1 MSQKTIS
8 EFLSNEYKE
17 FAMYVIEGRAI
28 PSAIDGFKPTARKI
42 IHVAN
47 KIWRTG
53 SEKPLKVF
61 QFCGRVASDGYYHH
75 GDASLSSAIVNMA
88 QKFKNNAPLLED
100 LGQYGKLRSPEASA
114 PRYIETKLTPNFNL
128 LYKDFELLD
137 YKEEEGETIEPKFF
151 LPIIPTVLLNGG
163 SGIAVGFASNILNR
177 DPKDLIDA
185 CIKVINGKEFQE
197 IKPKLNGFTGTYT
210 KDPELPN
217 RWIIRGTYE
226 KTNTTTVKI
235 TELPISTTYQSY
247 ESYLDNLVENNKIA
261 SYEDNCKNNIN
272 YTIKFTR
279 SVLEKM
285 DDYKIIKLLKLE
297 EYETENLTT
306 LDEFGK
312 LKIFNSSSDIITYFV
327 NFRLGYYQKRKDF
340 QLDKMNQEL
349 KVLSNRG
356 RFIKF
361 ILDGKIKINNVPKSE
376 IISQID
382 EFKLDKI
389 DGDYDY
395 LLRMAIYSLTKEVF
409 EKLKEDFTSKKAEIE
424 ALKILDPKDM
434 YITDLEDLKK
444 KLK

>member
-1 MSQKTIS
+1 MRRLIQ
-8 EFLSNEYKE
+8 
-17 FAMYVIEGRAI
+17 
-28 PSAIDGFKPTARKI
+28 
-42 IHVAN
+42 
-47 KIWRTG
+47 
-53 SEKPLKVF
+53 
-61 QFCGRVASDGYYHH
+61 
-75 GDASLSSAIVNMA
+75 
-88 QKFKNNAPLLED
+88 PLLRFNRK
-100 LGQYGKLRSPEASA
+100 LQGK
-114 PRYIETKLTPNFNL
+114 
-128 LYKDFELLD
+128 
-137 YKEEEGETIEPKFF
+137 
-151 LPIIPTVLLNGG
+151 
-163 SGIAVGFASNILNR
+163 
-177 DPKDLIDA
+177 
-185 CIKVINGKEFQE
+185 
-197 IKPKLNGFTGTYT
+197 
-210 KDPELPN
+210 
-217 RWIIRGTYE
+217 
-226 KTNTTTVKI
+226 
-235 TELPISTTYQSY
+235 TTYQSY

>member
-1 MSQKTIS
+1 
-8 EFLSNEYKE
+8 
-17 FAMYVIEGRAI
+17 
-28 PSAIDGFKPTARKI
+28 
-42 IHVAN
+42 
-47 KIWRTG
+47 
-53 SEKPLKVF
+53 
-61 QFCGRVASDGYYHH
+61 
-75 GDASLSSAIVNMA
+75 
-88 QKFKNNAPLLED
+88 
-100 LGQYGKLRSPEASA
+100 
-114 PRYIETKLTPNFNL
+114 
-128 LYKDFELLD
+128 
-137 YKEEEGETIEPKFF
+137 
-151 LPIIPTVLLNGG
+151 
-163 SGIAVGFASNILNR
+163 
-177 DPKDLIDA
+177 
-185 CIKVINGKEFQE
+185 
-197 IKPKLNGFTGTYT
+197 
-210 KDPELPN
+210 
-217 RWIIRGTYE
+217 
-226 KTNTTTVKI
+226 
-235 TELPISTTYQSY
+235 
-247 ESYLDNLVENNKIA
+247 
-261 SYEDNCKNNIN
+261 
-272 YTIKFTR
+272 
-279 SVLEKM
+279 M